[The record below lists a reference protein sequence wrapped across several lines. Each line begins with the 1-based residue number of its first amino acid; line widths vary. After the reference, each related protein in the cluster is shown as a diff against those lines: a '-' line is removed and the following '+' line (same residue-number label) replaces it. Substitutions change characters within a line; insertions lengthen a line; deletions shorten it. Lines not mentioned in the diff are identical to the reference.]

1 MRLKAVAAAL
11 LAAPL
16 AAATPAPP
24 PPMDVHVDVPQD
36 KGPQHVN
43 VLIREFPIGGSSGWH
58 VHPGVEIAYLI
69 SGEMSLEE
77 ERKPTRRLRPGDSFV
92 VARGVAHNGV
102 NLGKEPARLVLTYV
116 VDKDAPLRTMV
127 PAPHAH

>member
-1 MRLKAVAAAL
+1 MHLKAIVAAL

-16 AAATPAPP
+16 AAATPAPSP
-24 PPMDVHVDVPQD
+24 PFDVHLDVPQD

-43 VLIREFPIGGSSGWH
+43 VLVREFPVGGSSGWH
-58 VHPGVEIAYLI
+58 VHPGVEIAYLMN
-69 SGEMSLEE
+69 GEMSLEE
-77 ERKPTRRLRPGDSFV
+77 EGKPMRRLLPGDSFV

-102 NLGKEPARLVLTYV
+102 NLGKGPARLVLTYL
-116 VDKDAPLRTMV
+116 VDKDAPPRTMV

>member
-1 MRLKAVAAAL
+1 MHLKSISAAL

-16 AAATPAPP
+16 AAAAPAAP

-43 VLIREFPIGGSSGWH
+43 VLIREFPVGGSSGWH
-58 VHPGVEIAYLI
+58 VHPGVEIAYLV

-77 ERKPTRRLRPGDSFV
+77 EGKSTRRLLPGDSFT

-116 VDKDAPLRTMV
+116 VDKDAPVRTSV